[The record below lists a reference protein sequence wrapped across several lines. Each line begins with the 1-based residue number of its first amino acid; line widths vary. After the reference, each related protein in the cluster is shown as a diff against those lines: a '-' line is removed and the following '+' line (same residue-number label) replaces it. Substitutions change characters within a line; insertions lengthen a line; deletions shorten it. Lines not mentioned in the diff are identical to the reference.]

1 MSDSHDVTTLLSAAS
16 GGDSKAAQALIPI
29 VYDELRRR
37 AGALMR
43 AERANHTLQPT
54 ALVHEAYFQ
63 LVKQDRVDWRG
74 RGHFFAV
81 SSQVMRRILVDRARA
96 RLRDKRGG
104 QRQQVELHDET
115 ISVERDDDV
124 VALDDALT
132 SLAKISPKQAEL
144 VVMRFFGG
152 LTMDE
157 VAAALGRSKR
167 SVEQEWTLVK
177 AWLRRELSPA

>member
-1 MSDSHDVTTLLSAAS
+1 MPDAHDVTTLLSAAS
-16 GGDSKAAQALIPI
+16 GGDSKAAEALIPI
-29 VYDELRRR
+29 VYEELRRR

-43 AERANHTLQPT
+43 AERSNHTLQPT

-63 LVKQDRVDWRG
+63 LVRQDRVDWRG

-96 RLRDKRGG
+96 RLTDKRGG
-104 QRQQVELHDET
+104 QRVQVDLHEET
-115 ISVERDDDV
+115 ISVERDDHV
-124 VALDDALT
+124 IALDDALT
-132 SLAKISPKQAEL
+132 SLAKIAPKQAEL

-152 LTMDE
+152 LTMEE
-157 VAAALGRSKR
+157 VAVTLGRPKR
-167 SVEQEWTLVK
+167 AVEEEWTVVK